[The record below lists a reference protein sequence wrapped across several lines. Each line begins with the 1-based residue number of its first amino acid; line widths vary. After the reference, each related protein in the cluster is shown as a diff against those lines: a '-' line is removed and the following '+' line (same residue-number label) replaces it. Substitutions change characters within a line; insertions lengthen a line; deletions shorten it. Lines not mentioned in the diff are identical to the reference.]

1 MADAASHGHA
11 HEAVDEGGGPPG
23 PYEILEQA
31 VRELLIEGG
40 HLTAVDITRQIADM
54 ESRTPALG
62 AKVVARAWVD
72 PEFKRFLLADA
83 KAAAES
89 LSIDLSNSPG
99 LIALEDTPERHHVI
113 VCTLCSCYPRKL
125 LGIPP
130 AWYKSRAYRSRVV
143 IDPRGVLREFGTEL
157 PANVELSVA
166 DSTADM
172 RYIVIPLRPE
182 GTEGFSEAELAKL
195 VTRDSLVGVALARS
209 PDDVGAG

>member
-1 MADAASHGHA
+1 MAHAASHA
-11 HEAVDEGGGPPG
+11 HDAIDEGGGPPG
-23 PYEILEQA
+23 HYEILEQA

-40 HLTAVDITRQIADM
+40 YLTAADITRQIADM

-83 KAAAES
+83 KAAVES
-89 LSIDLSNSPG
+89 LGIDLSNSPG
-99 LIALEDTPERHHVI
+99 LVALEDTPERHHVI

-130 AWYKSRAYRSRVV
+130 AWYKRRAYRSRIV

-166 DSTADM
+166 DSTADI

-182 GTEGFSEAELAKL
+182 GSEGFSEAELAEL

-209 PDDVGAG
+209 PDEVGEG